1 MAYQRYRGIVVE
13 LDDVKPRH
21 ESGLKDRNL
30 WPGLQLW
37 LTKGPGTMRQAL
49 DPYC

>member
-1 MAYQRYRGIVVE
+1 MTDQRYRVKVVE
-13 LDDVKPRH
+13 LDDVKSRN

-30 WPGLQLW
+30 WPELHPW
-37 LTKGPGTMRQAL
+37 LANGPGTMRQAL